1 MNLELRTDLLCAS
14 AAKMRIYPVKL
25 GLAMCFVKGTFS
37 GLEQGH
43 GSQLSWHMF
52 NWGDWV

>member
-52 NWGDWV
+52 N